1 MPDINLIQE
10 VTAELQAFGE
20 INVELQSEPYVDA
33 SFGNVYI
40 VEADNRV
47 LYATTETWNS
57 MPQLQSRKGF
67 IYIYSDWQRDDLGNP
82 IASCKFGDGNAYL
95 IDMPFK
101 DGLWW
106 EHINDAVIHVTP
118 EEKEFWNNKVTCYI
132 TDNGTNLVFSK
143 Q

>member
-10 VTAELQAFGE
+10 VTAELQALSE
-20 INVELQSEPYVDA
+20 INVELQSEPYTNA

-47 LYATTETWNS
+47 LYATKETWDS
-57 MPQLQSRKGF
+57 IPQLQSRRGF
-67 IYIYSDWQRDDLGNP
+67 IYIYSNWKQDDLGRP
-82 IASCKFGDGNAYL
+82 IAGCKFGDGNAYL
-95 IDMPFK
+95 IDIPFK
-101 DGLWW
+101 DDMWW
-106 EHINDAVIHVTP
+106 DHINDAIIHVTP